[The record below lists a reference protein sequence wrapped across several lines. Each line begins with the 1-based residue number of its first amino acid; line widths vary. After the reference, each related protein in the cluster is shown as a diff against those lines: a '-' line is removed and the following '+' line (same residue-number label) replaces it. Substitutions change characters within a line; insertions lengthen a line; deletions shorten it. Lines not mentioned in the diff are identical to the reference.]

1 MPNRNWILLA
11 IAVVIGLVAVLIAN
25 AWFSGV
31 EDRQEQTAQ
40 RQELT
45 RIVVASAPVEFGARL
60 SQQNVR
66 LQDWPA
72 NAVPQGAFT
81 AMPEA
86 LKNDRV
92 ALRALVPGEPV
103 LASNVSGTDGR
114 ATLAAL
120 LPAGMRAVSVPV
132 NDVRGVS
139 GFVLPG
145 TMVDVLLTRRIP
157 GEGATNEDMRADVIL
172 ENVRV
177 LAIDQ
182 VASDKQAEPKVARTA
197 TLAVSL
203 FDAQRLALAEK
214 IGTLSLALR
223 RIEDTVGPVPVAGGQ
238 RLVTNR
244 DLGGGR
250 LVIPGR
256 AGSAAPA
263 AAAGIVVPS
272 LPAIGG
278 STASVATH
286 SGPSMMVVRGTEAT
300 TYPVSAS
307 GRR

>member
-25 AWFSGV
+25 AWFSGM

-45 RIVVASAPVEFGARL
+45 RIVVASSPLEFGARL
-60 SQQNVR
+60 TQQNIR
-66 LQDWPA
+66 LQDWPT
-72 NAVPQGAFT
+72 NAVPQGAFST
-81 AMPEA
+81 LSEA

-92 ALRALVPGEPV
+92 ALRALVQGEPI
-103 LASNVSGTDGR
+103 LASNVSGADGR

-120 LPAGMRAVSVPV
+120 LPAGMRAVSVPID
-132 NDVRGVS
+132 DVRGVS

-145 TMVDVLLTRRIP
+145 TLVDVLLTRKIP
-157 GEGATNEDMRADVIL
+157 GDGATAEDMRSDVIL
-172 ENVRV
+172 ENVQV

-182 VASDKQAEPKVARTA
+182 IASDKQAEPKVARTA

-223 RIEDTVGPVPVAGGQ
+223 RIEDAVGPTPVAGGQ

-250 LVIPGR
+250 ISIPGR
-256 AGSAAPA
+256 APA
-263 AAAGIVVPS
+263 AGVAAASGIVVPS

-278 STASVATH
+278 GAPVAVR

-300 TYPVSAS
+300 TYPVSTN

>member
-1 MPNRNWILLA
+1 
-11 IAVVIGLVAVLIAN
+11 
-25 AWFSGV
+25 
-31 EDRQEQTAQ
+31 
-40 RQELT
+40 
-45 RIVVASAPVEFGARL
+45 
-60 SQQNVR
+60 
-66 LQDWPA
+66 WPA

-81 AMPEA
+81 ALPEA

-92 ALRALVPGEPV
+92 ALRALVQGEPI
-103 LASNVSGTDGR
+103 LASNVSGADGR

-120 LPAGMRAVSVPV
+120 LPAGMRAVSVPID
-132 NDVRGVS
+132 DVRGVS
-139 GFVLPG
+139 GFVLTG
-145 TMVDVLLTRRIP
+145 TLVDVLLTRKIP
-157 GEGATNEDMRADVIL
+157 GDGATAEDMRADVIL
-172 ENVRV
+172 ENVQV

-182 VASDKQAEPKVARTA
+182 VADDRQAEPKVARTA

-203 FDAQRLALAEK
+203 FDAQRLAVAEK

-223 RIEDTVGPVPVAGGQ
+223 RIEDTAGAAPVAGGQ

-250 LVIPGR
+250 MFIPGR
-256 AGSAAPA
+256 APAGGTA
-263 AAAGIVVPS
+263 AAAAPGLVVPA

-278 STASVATH
+278 GAPAAVR

-300 TYPVSAS
+300 TYPVSAN

>member
-45 RIVVASAPVEFGARL
+45 RIVVASAPLEFGARL

-72 NAVPQGAFT
+72 NSVPQGAFT
-81 AMPEA
+81 ALPEA

-92 ALRALVPGEPV
+92 ALRALVSGEPI
-103 LASNVSGTDGR
+103 LAGNVSGADGR

-120 LPAGMRAVSVPV
+120 LPAGMRAISVPID
-132 NDVRGVS
+132 DVRGVS

-145 TMVDVLLTRRIP
+145 TMVDVLLTRRIS
-157 GEGATNEDMRADVIL
+157 GDGATNEDMRADVIL

-182 VASDKQAEPKVARTA
+182 VASDRQAEPKVARTA

-263 AAAGIVVPS
+263 SASGIVVPS